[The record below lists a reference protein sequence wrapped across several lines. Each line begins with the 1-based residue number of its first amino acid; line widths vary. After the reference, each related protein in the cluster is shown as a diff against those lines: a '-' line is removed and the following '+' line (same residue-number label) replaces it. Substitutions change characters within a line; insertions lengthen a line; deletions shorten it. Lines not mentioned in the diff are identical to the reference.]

1 MGSVSAP
8 ALSVSSAAN
17 YEYHYIVWTEC
28 LVIVVRVHGF
38 VLNEDIH
45 SSLSVSVCYLRV
57 VMRTLWDTPAM
68 ITKKDQFA
76 C

>member
-1 MGSVSAP
+1 MSAP

-38 VLNEDIH
+38 VLNDDIH

-57 VMRTLWDTPAM
+57 AMRTLWDIHAM
-68 ITKKDQFA
+68 FTKKDQFA